1 MDRHLKQT
9 FDIRSLLIGV
19 MVNGGVLQIGSG
31 AAKVPR
37 VTPVGFTTVGT
48 TLIPLGAAPLQ
59 IAVPLQSPTRQ
70 KL

>member
-1 MDRHLKQT
+1 MDEHLQQS
-9 FDIRSLLIGV
+9 FDIRTLQIGS

-31 AAKVPR
+31 AAKTPR

-48 TLIPLGAAPLQ
+48 TLIPLGAPLEF
-59 IAVPLQSPTRQ
+59 AVPLSTAVRK